1 MDRRLWL
8 RWSWRDLRHRRVQV
22 VAIAVVIAIGTGL
35 ATGLSSVKAWRVA
48 SNDASFAALRYH
60 SVRATLP
67 EGGFAREGSL
77 ARAAA
82 RAPGAAAAR
91 ERLVLPTQVD
101 ASRRGRVTLVPGVL
115 IGQPIDRRPVVDG
128 LAADRGRVLRPGED
142 GAPVAMLDHSFAAAH
157 DLPPSGT
164 LRLAGGH
171 ALRYVGWAFQPQF
184 FLAGA
189 GAGAGDAS
197 LGTGAA
203 GFAPVFTSLA
213 TAQRIAR
220 RPGLVNEVVVRGRP
234 GVGERAL
241 AAQLHAAL
249 AAALP
254 GTGVTITLGS
264 QEPAYRV
271 LYKDAD
277 GDQKVYV
284 VLAALVLLGAAL
296 AAYNLTSRTVQAQR
310 REIGIGMALGA
321 PPSRLALRP
330 LLMGAEI
337 ALLGVVLGVG
347 MGLAVERLYRSLL
360 FSLLPLPVTDTPFQ
374 LGNFVAGAALG
385 IALPLLGVALP
396 VRRVVRMRPIEAI
409 RVGFRAA
416 AGGGLAPLLAR
427 LRLPGDSL
435 VQMPLRNVVRAPRR
449 TLVTVL
455 GIGLIVALVV
465 TFSGLIDSFLR
476 PLDRARAEIQRVAPD
491 RLAVSLDRFRPV
503 AGSEVRGI
511 SRARLVAS
519 ARPQSRFPVT
529 LSRGGRSIDAVLTV
543 FDPAAPG
550 WLPSL
555 RAGAFGPRSGGIL
568 LAPQAAEDLGVRP
581 GARIAV
587 RHPRL
592 GPGGRVGFATSS
604 VRVDGLH
611 GGTLRTFAYGA
622 EAAWGRLT
630 GLGGLANQVE
640 VVPARGVSQ
649 QRATRALFA
658 LPGVASVQS
667 PAAPF
672 ESIDDYMDRFLGF
685 IYATEAFILLLALL
699 VAFNS
704 AAISA
709 DERRREHA
717 TMFAY
722 GVPVRTVLAQGV
734 AENGV
739 LGLLAGAV
747 GLLVGVG
754 LVGWMVATIIPET
767 VPDLEVTVVVS
778 ARTLLVAVAVGVVA
792 CALAPLLT
800 ARRLRRM
807 DVASTLRVME

>member
-8 RWSWRDLRHRRVQV
+8 RWSWRDLRRRRVQV

-35 ATGLSSVKAWRVA
+35 ATGLSSVKAWRTT

-60 SVRATLP
+60 AVRAALP

-77 ARAAA
+77 ARVVA
-82 RAPGAAAAR
+82 RAPGAAAVR

-101 ASRRGRVTLVPGVL
+101 ASRPGKVALVPGVL
-115 IGQPIDRRPVVDG
+115 IGQRIDPRPVVDG
-128 LAADRGRVLRPGED
+128 LAADRGRLLRPGED
-142 GAPVAMLDHSFAAAH
+142 GAPVAMLDHWFAAARG
-157 DLPPSGT
+157 LPPGGT
-164 LRLAGGH
+164 VRLAGGR

-184 FLAGA
+184 FLAG
-189 GAGAGDAS
+189 GGDAS
-197 LGTGAA
+197 FGLGAA

-213 TAQRIAR
+213 TAQRIAG
-220 RPGLVNEVVVRGRP
+220 RPGAVNEVVVRGRP

-241 AAQLHAAL
+241 AAQVRAAL
-249 AAALP
+249 AASLP
-254 GTGVTITLGS
+254 GAAATITRGS

-277 GDQKVYV
+277 GDQKVYA

-310 REIGIGMALGA
+310 REIGIGMALGT

-360 FSLLPLPVTDTPFQ
+360 VSMLPLPVNETPFQ
-374 LGNFVAGAALG
+374 LPNFLAGAALG
-385 IALPLLGVALP
+385 VALPLLGVALP
-396 VRRVVRMRPIEAI
+396 VRRAVRMRPIEAI

-416 AGGGLAPLLAR
+416 AGGGLAPVLAR
-427 LRLPGDSL
+427 LPLPGDSL
-435 VQMPLRNVVRAPRR
+435 AQMPLRNVVRAPRR

-476 PLDRARAEIQRVAPD
+476 PLDRARAEVQRVAPG
-491 RLAVSLDRFRPV
+491 RLTVSLDRFRPV
-503 AGSEVRGI
+503 AGPQVR
-511 SRARLVAS
+511 RVARDRVIAS
-519 ARPQSRFPVT
+519 ARPQSDFPVT
-529 LSRGGRSIDAVLTV
+529 LSRGRRSIDALLTT

-550 WLPSL
+550 WLPSI
-555 RAGAFGPRSGGIL
+555 RAGSFGPRSRGIL

-581 GARIAV
+581 GGLIAV

-592 GPGGRVGFATSS
+592 GPGGRVGLATST

-611 GGTLRTFAYGA
+611 GGTLRTFAFGA
-622 EAAWGRLT
+622 GAAWGRLT
-630 GLGGLANQVE
+630 GLRGLANQVD
-640 VVPARGVSQ
+640 VVPARGVS
-649 QRATRALFA
+649 REAATRALFK

-667 PAAPF
+667 PSAPF

-722 GVPVRTVLAQGV
+722 GVPVRTVLLQGV

-747 GLLVGVG
+747 GVLVGLG
-754 LVGWMVATIIPET
+754 LVGWMVATIIPQT
-767 VPDLEVTVVVS
+767 VPDLEVSVVVS
-778 ARTLLVAVAVGVVA
+778 ARTLLVAAVVGVVA

>member
-8 RWSWRDLRHRRVQV
+8 RWSWRDLRRRRVQV

-35 ATGLSSVKAWRVA
+35 ATGLSSVKTWRIA

-60 SVRATLP
+60 AVRATLP
-67 EGGFAREGSL
+67 EGGFAPEGSL
-77 ARAAA
+77 ARAVA
-82 RAPGAAAAR
+82 RAPGAAAVR

-101 ASRRGRVTLVPGVL
+101 ASRRGKVALVPGVL
-115 IGQPIDRRPVVDG
+115 IGQRIDPRPVVDG
-128 LAADRGRVLRPGED
+128 LGVDRGRLLRPGEN
-142 GAPVAMLDHSFAAAH
+142 GAPVAMLDHWFAAAH
-157 DLPPSGT
+157 GLPPSGT
-164 LRLAGGH
+164 VRLAGGR
-171 ALRYVGWAFQPQF
+171 ALRYVGWAFQPQY
-184 FLAGA
+184 FLAG
-189 GAGAGDAS
+189 GGDAS
-197 LGTGAA
+197 FGLGAA

-213 TAQRIAR
+213 TAQRIAG
-220 RPGLVNEVVVRGRP
+220 RPGAVNEVVVRGRP

-241 AAQLHAAL
+241 AAQVHAAL
-249 AAALP
+249 AASLP
-254 GTGVTITLGS
+254 GAGATITRGS
-264 QEPAYRV
+264 QEPAYRL

-277 GDQKVYV
+277 GDQKVYA
-284 VLAALVLLGAAL
+284 VLAVLVLLGAAL

-321 PPSRLALRP
+321 PPARLALRP
-330 LLMGAEI
+330 LLMGLEI
-337 ALLGVVLGVG
+337 AVLGALLGVG

-360 FSLLPLPVTDTPFQ
+360 VSMLPLPVNETPFQ
-374 LGNFVAGAALG
+374 LPNFLAGAALG
-385 IALPLLGVALP
+385 VALPLLGVALP
-396 VRRVVRMRPIEAI
+396 VRRAVRMRPIEAI

-427 LRLPGDSL
+427 LPLPGDSL
-435 VQMPLRNVVRAPRR
+435 AQMPLRNVVRAPRR

-476 PLDRARAEIQRVAPD
+476 PLDRARAEVERVAPG
-491 RLAVSLDRFRPV
+491 RLTVSLDRFRPA
-503 AGSEVRGI
+503 AGPEVRRI
-511 SRARLVAS
+511 ARDRVIAS
-519 ARPQSRFPVT
+519 ARPQSHFPVT
-529 LSRGGRSIDAVLTV
+529 LSRGRRSIDAVLTV
-543 FDPAAPG
+543 FDPGEPG
-550 WLPSL
+550 WLPSI
-555 RAGAFGPRSGGIL
+555 RAGSFGPRSGGIL

-581 GARIAV
+581 GEPIAV

-592 GPGGRVGFATSS
+592 EAGGRVGLATST

-611 GGTLRTFAYGA
+611 GGTLRTFAFGA
-622 EAAWGRLT
+622 DAAWGRLT
-630 GLGGLANQVE
+630 GLRGLANQVD
-640 VVPARGVSQ
+640 VIPARGVSSQ
-649 QRATRALFA
+649 AATRALFA

-667 PAAPF
+667 PSAPF

-722 GVPVRTVLAQGV
+722 GVPVRSVLLQGV

-739 LGLLAGAV
+739 LGLLAAAV
-747 GLLVGVG
+747 GVLVGLG
-754 LVGWMVATIIPET
+754 LVGWMVATIIPQT

-778 ARTLLVAVAVGVVA
+778 ARTLLVAAVVGVVA